1 MASRSRLKLPS
12 RRRLAGLTDRV
23 LARFSLFTAVIV
35 LAIACVAAAYVVAH
49 SREATFL
56 PDSVGSLLPDPD
68 NRFGLEEASRR
79 FSTSDAIRLEK
90 GGSLRFR
97 TVWIRIELSGK
108 GPLADRRLSLQSLR
122 AETAKFWA
130 LAPAGDV
137 VASDLPWSA
146 LRNGVAIELP
156 QDHGD
161 EITVIGR
168 IEPIAINRVQISL
181 RSQSEITSRDF
192 LFERTGG
199 LLVGSLLMVSFFSL
213 VVAVFIRDRTFFLYS
228 AWLVTSLRIA
238 AYNGDWDPYWLDIP
252 LSGEPLQLFLRLTYI
267 AHSLISLALFEA
279 LFGKELQSAKLG
291 KPIKFLQ
298 LATVA
303 MFVPAIFL
311 EANHSIKLLWALSG
325 GTILAVFFVLSMLS
339 IRAPSRALA
348 WYFGSWVITLTGS
361 IAQIAFSMGFWREIL
376 NIANSQITSV
386 GSALML
392 GVTLAQRM
400 NAERQAR
407 ISAQHSAV
415 SALQRFR
422 ENYNAMPV
430 GIFSM
435 KQDGTLIEHNPTF
448 ADMFPSNGRRNS
460 KIGLNWVDLMGSDAL
475 KAVEELAASDR
486 MMDTELAVQR
496 TDGKRRWFHVR
507 AVRKADRYEGWIE
520 EITARKEAEGQ
531 LKFLVDHDSL
541 TGLLNRRG
549 FEIHLQ
555 TAIGSAGNR
564 QICLA
569 YVDLDRF
576 KLVNDLFGHAAG
588 DQILRQMATRMR
600 EVIRPPN
607 VAARVG
613 GDEFVVIID
622 GTSLD
627 SAKAL
632 CEKLRIDLSDRAYQ
646 YQDKAFNVTASIGL
660 IRVLDNMRP
669 ADALTASDR
678 ACSEAKASGGSTVV
692 SYDSSSSELLN
703 YLDEIKLVAGMK
715 ERLPVE
721 NFFTQLQ
728 PIVSLRNPAS
738 SLCYE
743 VLIRMRDTNGQVLPP
758 GRFIPAAER
767 NGLMT
772 QIDRWVLRSTL
783 EWLDSQPEHRSN
795 VDFCTLN
802 LSGASLNDE
811 KFLQDT
817 IALIRAHPESTRKV
831 CFEITESVALYDLN
845 TTRRFVDRVKSFGAM
860 VALDDFGAGYTSF
873 SYLKEL
879 PGDLV
884 KIDGNF
890 IRDVNLNR
898 ANFAITRAVVDLA
911 HELGMGCVAEWAE
924 NAGIVRSLIELQVDY
939 AQGYGVCRPLDRERL
954 LAVPNAATLIR
965 DQETADLILGSAIA
979 SRDASHRIT
988 LPI

>member
-1 MASRSRLKLPS
+1 MLIGASRALHLLKSIAASVAIFLGFISAGLLVAQSITVEPTGTVTLRYLDDSVRQLPPEAAAHQFLADEASVKPSRGLTPEGAFWLFLTANVDSSLSQISLELRQLRGRGAEFWQIETEATASRSYELRSVRVTQTRSGIAFEGLSVRSGALRLVGRIRGESVVKPQV
-12 RRRLAGLTDRV
+12 V
-23 LARFSLFTAVIV
+23 LQPGPT
-35 LAIACVAAAYVVAH
+35 
-49 SREATFL
+49 
-56 PDSVGSLLPDPD
+56 
-68 NRFGLEEASRR
+68 LENHL
-79 FSTSDAIRLEK
+79 I
-90 GGSLRFR
+90 
-97 TVWIRIELSGK
+97 
-108 GPLADRRLSLQSLR
+108 
-122 AETAKFWA
+122 
-130 LAPAGDV
+130 
-137 VASDLPWSA
+137 ASDRL
-146 LRNGVAIELP
+146 
-156 QDHGD
+156 
-161 EITVIGR
+161 
-168 IEPIAINRVQISL
+168 
-181 RSQSEITSRDF
+181 
-192 LFERTGG
+192 GG
-199 LLVGSLLMVSFFSL
+199 LLFGGMLGL
-213 VVAVFIRDRTFFLYS
+213 AVFGAIVSVLSRDKTFFLL
-228 AWLVTSLRIA
+228 AALLVTSLRVAGFNFGWDLQWIGWEVEERYVPLIKNSTLLLHMVLTVA
-238 AYNGDWDPYWLDIP
+238 LFQEIFHRQLPRGLAERVLACLYLAYLLAGALTLVLPAHASIVLIWALGVFTTGTIFYFLARILRSDASPVAIWYALSWFVTGFGI
-252 LSGEPLQLFLRLTYI
+252 SGEIANALGYSGSITKVMNSQVAAVSAAVLAGIALAAKLQLERN
-267 AHSLISLALFEA
+267 AR
-279 LFGKELQSAKLG
+279 
-291 KPIKFLQ
+291 
-298 LATVA
+298 
-303 MFVPAIFL
+303 
-311 EANHSIKLLWALSG
+311 
-325 GTILAVFFVLSMLS
+325 ILAQS
-339 IRAPSRALA
+339 
-348 WYFGSWVITLTGS
+348 
-361 IAQIAFSMGFWREIL
+361 
-376 NIANSQITSV
+376 
-386 GSALML
+386 
-392 GVTLAQRM
+392 
-400 NAERQAR
+400 
-407 ISAQHSAV
+407 SAV
-415 SALQRFR
+415 NALQRFR

-430 GIFSM
+430 GIFSIRH
-435 KQDGTLIEHNPTF
+435 DGTVIEHNPTF
-448 ADMFPSNGRRNS
+448 AEMFPVNGRRGS
-460 KIGLNWVDLMGSDAL
+460 KVGMNLVELTNLDAL
-475 KAVEELAASDR
+475 KALKELTASDR
-486 MMDTELAVQR
+486 MMDTEIAIDR
-496 TDGKRRWFHVR
+496 ADDKRRWFHVR
-507 AVRKADRYEGWIE
+507 AVRKPDRYEGWIE
-520 EITARKEAEGQ
+520 EITPRKEAEGQ

-549 FEIHLQ
+549 FEMHLQ
-555 TAIGSAGNR
+555 KAIGAAGNR
-564 QICLA
+564 QVCLA

-600 EVIRPPN
+600 EVIKPPH

-627 SAKAL
+627 AAKAL
-632 CEKLRIDLSDRAYQ
+632 CEKLRSDLSERPYQ
-646 YQDKAFNVTASIGL
+646 YQDKAFSVSASIGV

-678 ACSEAKASGGSTVV
+678 ACSEAKTSGGSTVV

-728 PIVSLRNPAS
+728 PIVSLRNPES

-743 VLIRMRDTNGQVLPP
+743 VLIRMRDSDGHVIPP

-783 EWLDSQPEHRSN
+783 EWLDSQPAHRDN

-811 KFLQDT
+811 RFLQDT
-817 IALIRAHPESTRKV
+817 IALIRAHPESTRKI

-890 IRDVNLNR
+890 IRDVNLNP

-924 NAGIVRSLIELQVDY
+924 NAEIVKSLIQLQVDF
-939 AQGYGVCRPLDRERL
+939 AQGYGLCRPLDRERL
-954 LAVPNAATLIR
+954 LAVPNGVSLIR
-965 DQETADLILGSAIA
+965 DEETAHLILRGATN
-979 SRDASHRIT
+979 SRTSLERVT

>member
-1 MASRSRLKLPS
+1 MTL
-12 RRRLAGLTDRV
+12 
-23 LARFSLFTAVIV
+23 LF
-35 LAIACVAAAYVVAH
+35 Y
-49 SREATFL
+49 
-56 PDSVGSLLPDPD
+56 
-68 NRFGLEEASRR
+68 
-79 FSTSDAIRLEK
+79 
-90 GGSLRFR
+90 
-97 TVWIRIELSGK
+97 
-108 GPLADRRLSLQSLR
+108 
-122 AETAKFWA
+122 
-130 LAPAGDV
+130 
-137 VASDLPWSA
+137 
-146 LRNGVAIELP
+146 
-156 QDHGD
+156 
-161 EITVIGR
+161 
-168 IEPIAINRVQISL
+168 
-181 RSQSEITSRDF
+181 
-192 LFERTGG
+192 
-199 LLVGSLLMVSFFSL
+199 
-213 VVAVFIRDRTFFLYS
+213 
-228 AWLVTSLRIA
+228 
-238 AYNGDWDPYWLDIP
+238 
-252 LSGEPLQLFLRLTYI
+252 
-267 AHSLISLALFEA
+267 
-279 LFGKELQSAKLG
+279 
-291 KPIKFLQ
+291 
-298 LATVA
+298 
-303 MFVPAIFL
+303 
-311 EANHSIKLLWALSG
+311 
-325 GTILAVFFVLSMLS
+325 
-339 IRAPSRALA
+339 
-348 WYFGSWVITLTGS
+348 
-361 IAQIAFSMGFWREIL
+361 
-376 NIANSQITSV
+376 
-386 GSALML
+386 GSALMTVIWIASIACIL
-392 GVTLAQRM
+392 TITVTVSAILFRHPTPLAAWYALSWGIIAAGQAGQLAFSAGWTETLPFLLNSQSSALASAFVMSITLA
-400 NAERQAR
+400 ERLRSERAAKLQAQDEAL
-407 ISAQHSAV
+407 ST
-415 SALQRFR
+415 LQRFR

-435 KQDGTLIEHNPTF
+435 KHDGTLIEHNPTF
-448 ADMFPSNGRRNS
+448 AEMFPGNGRRNS
-460 KIGLNWVDLMGSDAL
+460 KIGLNWVELTNLEAL
-475 KAVEELAASDR
+475 KAVKELTSSDQ
-486 MMDTELAVQR
+486 MMDTELAIER
-496 TDGKRRWFHVR
+496 PDGKRRWFHVR
-507 AVRKADRYEGWIE
+507 AVRKVERYEGWIE

-555 TAIGSAGNR
+555 KAIGSAGNR
-564 QICLA
+564 PVCLA

-600 EVIRPPN
+600 EVIRPPH

-622 GTSLD
+622 GPSLE

-632 CEKLRIDLSDRAYQ
+632 CEKLRVDLSDRAYQ

-678 ACSEAKASGGSTVV
+678 ACSEAKASGGATVI
-692 SYDSSSSELLN
+692 SYDSSSTELLN

-715 ERLPVE
+715 ERLPIE

-728 PIVSLRNPAS
+728 PIVSLRNPES

-743 VLIRMRDTNGQVLPP
+743 VLIRMRDNNGQVLPP
-758 GRFIPAAER
+758 ARFIPAAER

-783 EWLDSQPEHRSN
+783 EWLDSQPAHRDN

-817 IALIRAHPESTRKV
+817 IALIRSHPESTRKI

-924 NAGIVRSLIELQVDY
+924 NAGIVKSLIELQVDY

-954 LAVPNAATLIR
+954 LAVPNAVTLIR
-965 DQETADLILGSAIA
+965 DQETADIILGSAIG
-979 SRDASHRIT
+979 SRDASRRLT

>member
-1 MASRSRLKLPS
+1 
-12 RRRLAGLTDRV
+12 
-23 LARFSLFTAVIV
+23 
-35 LAIACVAAAYVVAH
+35 
-49 SREATFL
+49 
-56 PDSVGSLLPDPD
+56 
-68 NRFGLEEASRR
+68 
-79 FSTSDAIRLEK
+79 
-90 GGSLRFR
+90 
-97 TVWIRIELSGK
+97 
-108 GPLADRRLSLQSLR
+108 
-122 AETAKFWA
+122 
-130 LAPAGDV
+130 
-137 VASDLPWSA
+137 
-146 LRNGVAIELP
+146 
-156 QDHGD
+156 
-161 EITVIGR
+161 
-168 IEPIAINRVQISL
+168 
-181 RSQSEITSRDF
+181 

-213 VVAVFIRDRTFFLYS
+213 VVAVFNRDRTFFLYA
-228 AWLVTSLRIA
+228 AWLLTSLRIA
-238 AYNGDWDPYWLDIP
+238 AYNGDWDPYWLGIP

-267 AHSLISLALFEA
+267 AHSLISLALFDA
-279 LFGKELQSAKLG
+279 LFGKELRSSGLG
-291 KPIKFLQ
+291 KPIKALQ
-298 LATVA
+298 LATLA
-303 MFVPAIFL
+303 MIAPAAL
-311 EANHSIKLLWALSG
+311 LDAQLSIKLLWALSA
-325 GTILAVFFVLSMLS
+325 GTIVTVFGVLAFLS
-339 IRAPSRALA
+339 IRFPSRALL
-348 WYFGSWVITLTGS
+348 WYIGSWVITLAGS
-361 IAQIAFSMGFWREIL
+361 IAQIAFSVGFSREVL
-376 NIANSQITSV
+376 EIANSQLTAV

-407 ISAQHSAV
+407 IAAQTSAV
-415 SALQRFR
+415 SALHRFR

-435 KQDGTLIEHNPTF
+435 KHDGTVIEHNPTF
-448 ADMFPSNGRRNS
+448 GIMFPVHGSSRSKVGR
-460 KIGLNWVDLMGSDAL
+460 NWVELTSPEAL
-475 KAVEELAASDR
+475 KAVKKLAASER
-486 MMDTELAVQR
+486 MMDTELLVDR
-496 TDGKRRWFHVR
+496 GDTKRRWYHIR
-507 AVRKADRYEGWIE
+507 AVRKPDRYEGWIE
-520 EITARKEAEGQ
+520 DITARKEAEGQ

-549 FEIHLQ
+549 FELHLLK
-555 TAIGSAGNR
+555 AIGAAGDR
-564 QICLA
+564 PVHLA

-600 EVIRPPN
+600 EVIQPPH

-622 GTSLD
+622 GLSLD
-627 SAKAL
+627 SARTM
-632 CEKLRIDLSDRAYQ
+632 CEQLRVDLSDRAYH
-646 YQDKAFNVTASIGL
+646 YQDKAFNVAASIGV

-678 ACSEAKASGGSTVV
+678 ACSEAKAAGGGTVV
-692 SYDSSSSELLN
+692 SYDSTSSELLN

-728 PIVSLRNPAS
+728 PIVSLRNPQS

-758 GRFIPAAER
+758 SRFIPAAER

-783 EWLDSQPEHRSN
+783 EWLDSQPDHCDN

-811 KFLQDT
+811 RFLHDT
-817 IALIRAHPESTRKV
+817 IALIRTHPAATKKI

-890 IRDVNLNR
+890 IRDVNLDP

-924 NAGIVRSLIELQVDY
+924 NAEIVRSLIRLQVDY
-939 AQGYGVCRPLDRERL
+939 AQGYGICRPLDREGIL
-954 LAVPNAATLIR
+954 SVSNGASLIR
-965 DQETADLILGSAIA
+965 DHETAELILRNATGMREP
-979 SRDASHRIT
+979 SRCIT

>member
-1 MASRSRLKLPS
+1 MAMMALSRDHVSAGNDNRLHIDAVRGDRLSNPEPS
-12 RRRLAGLTDRV
+12 RVAKTFAHGGYPYIVKLNGLLAGQDTWIHFRV
-23 LARFSLFTAVIV
+23 PHSAIAQGSSIAHFESLRLRAGKFWRLGPAEQSGIRLIEVPWTSTRQGIALAPLPESDSEVDIVGRITPREFSRATLLLVSPGQLRASEEAFQLIGGVLYGSILILASFG
-35 LAIACVAAAYVVAH
+35 LAIA
-49 SREATFL
+49 
-56 PDSVGSLLPDPD
+56 
-68 NRFGLEEASRR
+68 
-79 FSTSDAIRLEK
+79 
-90 GGSLRFR
+90 
-97 TVWIRIELSGK
+97 
-108 GPLADRRLSLQSLR
+108 
-122 AETAKFWA
+122 A
-130 LAPAGDV
+130 L
-137 VASDLPWSA
+137 
-146 LRNGVAIELP
+146 NK
-156 QDHGD
+156 
-161 EITVIGR
+161 
-168 IEPIAINRVQISL
+168 
-181 RSQSEITSRDF
+181 
-192 LFERTGG
+192 
-199 LLVGSLLMVSFFSL
+199 
-213 VVAVFIRDRTFFLYS
+213 DRTFLLFA
-228 AWLVTSLRIA
+228 AWLVTSLRVA
-238 AYNGDWDPYWLDIP
+238 AHNGGWDLVWLDLALAP
-252 LSGEPLQLFLRLTYI
+252 GVERAFLRI
-267 AHSLISLALFEA
+267 SLAIHVALSLALFHSLFDVELRKLRVDRFIEA
-279 LFGKELQSAKLG
+279 LIWVLFLIAGAPLVFESGAMMVIIWLGSLACILTISATLGLILARQFSPLALWYASAWGIIAAGQTAQMAFSTGFIDVPPTLLNSQVSAVASAFVMSITLAERLWRERAAKLNA
-291 KPIKFLQ
+291 Q
-298 LATVA
+298 SQ
-303 MFVPAIFL
+303 AI
-311 EANHSIKLLWALSG
+311 N
-325 GTILAVFFVLSMLS
+325 
-339 IRAPSRALA
+339 
-348 WYFGSWVITLTGS
+348 
-361 IAQIAFSMGFWREIL
+361 
-376 NIANSQITSV
+376 
-386 GSALML
+386 
-392 GVTLAQRM
+392 
-400 NAERQAR
+400 
-407 ISAQHSAV
+407 
-415 SALQRFR
+415 ALQRFR

-435 KQDGTLIEHNPTF
+435 KHDGTLIEHNPTF
-448 ADMFPSNGRRNS
+448 AEMFPGNGRRNS
-460 KIGLNWVDLMGSDAL
+460 KIGLNWVELTNLEAL
-475 KAVEELAASDR
+475 KAVKELTSRDR
-486 MMDTELAVQR
+486 MMDTELAIER
-496 TDGKRRWFHVR
+496 PDGKRRWFHVR
-507 AVRKADRYEGWIE
+507 AVRKIERYEGWIE

-555 TAIGSAGNR
+555 KAIGSAVNR
-564 QICLA
+564 PVCLA

-600 EVIRPPN
+600 EVIRPPH

-622 GTSLD
+622 GPSLE
-627 SAKAL
+627 SAKTL
-632 CEKLRIDLSDRAYQ
+632 CEKLRVDLSDRAYQ

-678 ACSEAKASGGSTVV
+678 ACSEAKASGGATVI
-692 SYDSSSSELLN
+692 SYDSSSTELLN

-715 ERLPVE
+715 ERLPIE

-728 PIVSLRNPAS
+728 PIVSLRNPES

-743 VLIRMRDTNGQVLPP
+743 VLIRMRDNSGQVLPP
-758 GRFIPAAER
+758 ARFIPAAER

-783 EWLDSQPEHRSN
+783 EWLDSQPAHRDN

-802 LSGASLNDE
+802 LSGASMNDE

-817 IALIRAHPESTRKV
+817 IALIRSHPESTRKI

-924 NAGIVRSLIELQVDY
+924 NAGIVKSLIELQVDY

-954 LAVPNAATLIR
+954 LAVPNAVTLIR
-965 DQETADLILGSAIA
+965 DQETADIILGSAIG
-979 SRDASHRIT
+979 SRDASRRLT

>member
-1 MASRSRLKLPS
+1 MTSRLKTTPAT
-12 RRRLAGLTDRV
+12 RKRLVKWTDRTLSRLSLLTA
-23 LARFSLFTAVIV
+23 LAV
-35 LAIACVAAAYVVAH
+35 LAIACVAAAYVISH
-49 SREATFL
+49 TKDPTFL
-56 PDSVGSLLPDPD
+56 PDSVGSILPDPE
-68 NRFGLEEASRR
+68 NRLALPDAARMLQGGK
-79 FSTSDAIRLEK
+79 AIRLEK
-90 GGSLRFR
+90 GGSLTFR
-97 TVWIRIELSGK
+97 TVWIQIDLAGQELTTGK
-108 GPLADRRLSLQSLR
+108 RLSLESLR
-122 AETAKFWA
+122 ARNATFWA
-130 LAPAGDV
+130 IGPNREI
-137 VASDLPWSA
+137 VAENLPWSS
-146 LRNGVAIELP
+146 LRNGVSVELP
-156 QDHGD
+156 LELPHQYF
-161 EITVIGR
+161 VVGR
-168 IEPIAINRVQISL
+168 IEPIAINRVQVSL
-181 RSQSEITSRDF
+181 RSPSEIVDRDF
-192 LFERTGG
+192 LFERAGG
-199 LLVGSLLMVSFFSL
+199 LLIGSLLMVSFFSL

-228 AWLVTSLRIA
+228 AWLMTSLRIA
-238 AYNGDWDPYWLDIP
+238 AYNGNWDPYWLQIP
-252 LSGEPLQLFLRLTYI
+252 LSGESLQLFLRLTYI
-267 AHSLISLALFEA
+267 AHSLISLALFDA
-279 LFGKELQSAKLG
+279 LFKKELESTGMRKT
-291 KPIKFLQ
+291 IRVLQ
-298 LATVA
+298 LATLS
-303 MFVPAIFL
+303 MFMPALLL
-311 EANHSIKLLWALSG
+311 EANHSIKLLWALSSA
-325 GTILAVFFVLSMLS
+325 TIVAVFVVLTLLS
-339 IRAPSRALA
+339 VKAPSRALG
-348 WYFGSWVITLTGS
+348 WYIGSWAITLAGS
-361 IAQIAFSMGFWREIL
+361 VAQIAFSVGFAREIL
-376 NIANSQITSV
+376 DVANSQFTAV
-386 GSALML
+386 GSALMM

-400 NAERQAR
+400 QAERQAR
-407 ISAQHSAV
+407 ILAQSSAV
-415 SALQRFR
+415 NALQRFR

-430 GIFSM
+430 GIFSIRH
-435 KQDGTLIEHNPTF
+435 DGTVIEHNPTF
-448 ADMFPSNGRRNS
+448 AEMFPVNGRRGS
-460 KIGLNWVDLMGSDAL
+460 KVGMNLVELTNLDAL
-475 KAVEELAASDR
+475 KALKELTASDR
-486 MMDTELAVQR
+486 MMDTEIAIDR
-496 TDGKRRWFHVR
+496 ADDKRRWFHVR
-507 AVRKADRYEGWIE
+507 AVRKPDRYEGWIE
-520 EITARKEAEGQ
+520 EITPRKEAEGQ

-549 FEIHLQ
+549 FEMHLQ
-555 TAIGSAGNR
+555 KAIGAAGNR
-564 QICLA
+564 QVCLA

-600 EVIRPPN
+600 EVIKPPH

-627 SAKAL
+627 AAKAL
-632 CEKLRIDLSDRAYQ
+632 CEKLRSDLSERPYQ
-646 YQDKAFNVTASIGL
+646 YQDKAFSVSASIGV

-678 ACSEAKASGGSTVV
+678 ACSEAKTSGGSTVV

-728 PIVSLRNPAS
+728 PIVSLRNPES

-743 VLIRMRDTNGQVLPP
+743 VLIRMRDSDGHVIPP

-783 EWLDSQPEHRSN
+783 EWLDSQPAHRDN

-811 KFLQDT
+811 RFLQDT
-817 IALIRAHPESTRKV
+817 IALIRAHPESTRKI

-890 IRDVNLNR
+890 IRDVNLNP

-924 NAGIVRSLIELQVDY
+924 NAEIVKSLIQLQVDF
-939 AQGYGVCRPLDRERL
+939 AQGYGLCRPLDRERL
-954 LAVPNAATLIR
+954 LAVPNGVSLIR
-965 DQETADLILGSAIA
+965 DEETADLILRGATN
-979 SRDASHRIT
+979 SRTSLERVT

>member
-1 MASRSRLKLPS
+1 
-12 RRRLAGLTDRV
+12 
-23 LARFSLFTAVIV
+23 
-35 LAIACVAAAYVVAH
+35 
-49 SREATFL
+49 
-56 PDSVGSLLPDPD
+56 
-68 NRFGLEEASRR
+68 
-79 FSTSDAIRLEK
+79 
-90 GGSLRFR
+90 
-97 TVWIRIELSGK
+97 
-108 GPLADRRLSLQSLR
+108 
-122 AETAKFWA
+122 
-130 LAPAGDV
+130 
-137 VASDLPWSA
+137 
-146 LRNGVAIELP
+146 
-156 QDHGD
+156 
-161 EITVIGR
+161 
-168 IEPIAINRVQISL
+168 
-181 RSQSEITSRDF
+181 
-192 LFERTGG
+192 
-199 LLVGSLLMVSFFSL
+199 MVSFFSL

-228 AWLVTSLRIA
+228 AWLMTSLRIA
-238 AYNGDWDPYWLDIP
+238 AYNGNWDPYWLQIP
-252 LSGEPLQLFLRLTYI
+252 LSGESLQLFLRLTYI
-267 AHSLISLALFEA
+267 AHSLISLALFDA
-279 LFGKELQSAKLG
+279 LFKKELESTGMRKT
-291 KPIKFLQ
+291 IRVLQ
-298 LATVA
+298 LATLS
-303 MFVPAIFL
+303 MFMPALLL
-311 EANHSIKLLWALSG
+311 EANHSIKLLWALSSA
-325 GTILAVFFVLSMLS
+325 TIVAVFVVLTLLS
-339 IRAPSRALA
+339 VKAPSRALG
-348 WYFGSWVITLTGS
+348 WYIGSWAITLAGS
-361 IAQIAFSMGFWREIL
+361 VAQIAFSVGFAREIL
-376 NIANSQITSV
+376 DVANSQFTAV
-386 GSALML
+386 GSALMM

-400 NAERQAR
+400 QAERQAR
-407 ISAQHSAV
+407 ILAQSSAV
-415 SALQRFR
+415 NALQRFR

-430 GIFSM
+430 GIFSIRH
-435 KQDGTLIEHNPTF
+435 DGTVIEHNPTF
-448 ADMFPSNGRRNS
+448 AEMFPVNGRRGS
-460 KIGLNWVDLMGSDAL
+460 KVGMNLVELTNLDAL
-475 KAVEELAASDR
+475 KALKELTASDR
-486 MMDTELAVQR
+486 MMDTEIAIDR
-496 TDGKRRWFHVR
+496 ADDKRRWFHVR
-507 AVRKADRYEGWIE
+507 AVRKPDRYEGWIE
-520 EITARKEAEGQ
+520 EITPRKEAEGQ

-549 FEIHLQ
+549 FEMHLQ
-555 TAIGSAGNR
+555 KAIGAAGNR
-564 QICLA
+564 QVCLA

-600 EVIRPPN
+600 EVIKPPH

-627 SAKAL
+627 AAKAL
-632 CEKLRIDLSDRAYQ
+632 CEKLRSDLSERPYQ
-646 YQDKAFNVTASIGL
+646 YQDKAFSVSASIGV

-678 ACSEAKASGGSTVV
+678 ACSEAKTSGGSTVV

-728 PIVSLRNPAS
+728 PIVSLRNPES

-743 VLIRMRDTNGQVLPP
+743 VLIRMRDSDGHVIPP

-783 EWLDSQPEHRSN
+783 EWLDSQPAHRDN

-811 KFLQDT
+811 RFLQDT
-817 IALIRAHPESTRKV
+817 IALIRAHPESTRKI

-890 IRDVNLNR
+890 IRDVNLNP

-924 NAGIVRSLIELQVDY
+924 NAEIVKSLIQLQVDF
-939 AQGYGVCRPLDRERL
+939 AQGYGLCRPLDRERL
-954 LAVPNAATLIR
+954 LAVPNGVSLIR
-965 DQETADLILGSAIA
+965 DEETADLILRGATN
-979 SRDASHRIT
+979 SRTSLERVT

>member
-1 MASRSRLKLPS
+1 MALTSRLRLPSRSRL
-12 RRRLAGLTDRV
+12 AAWTDRA
-23 LARFSLFTAVIV
+23 LSRLSLLTAVAV
-35 LAIACVAAAYVVAH
+35 LGIACAAVAYVVAH
-49 SREATFL
+49 SKDATYL
-56 PDSVGSLLPDPD
+56 PDSVGSLLPDPE
-68 NRFGLEEASRR
+68 NRLGLDEAARKL
-79 FSTSDAIRLEK
+79 STGEAIRLEK

-97 TVWIRIELSGK
+97 TVWIRVDLAGQGPIEDK
-108 GPLADRRLSLQSLR
+108 RLSLESLR
-122 AETAKFWA
+122 AKTAKFWA
-130 LAPAGDV
+130 LKPSGDV
-137 VASDLPWSA
+137 AAADLAWSA
-146 LRNGVAIELP
+146 LRNGVAVQLP
-156 QDHGD
+156 DGLGD
-161 EITVIGR
+161 RISVIGR
-168 IEPIAINRVQISL
+168 VEPIAINRVQISL
-181 RSQSEITSRDF
+181 RSESEIASRDF

-213 VVAVFIRDRTFFLYS
+213 VVAVYIRDRTFFLYS

-252 LSGEPLQLFLRLTYI
+252 LSGDALQLFLRLTYI
-267 AHSLISLALFEA
+267 AHSLISLALFQA
-279 LFGKELQSAKLG
+279 LFGKELESARLDRA
-291 KPIKFLQ
+291 IKALQ
-298 LATVA
+298 LATLA
-303 MFVPAIFL
+303 MFVPSVFL
-311 EANHSIKLLWALSG
+311 EADHSIKILWALSA
-325 GTILAVFFVLSMLS
+325 GTILTVFLVLSLLS
-339 IRAPSRALA
+339 FKAPSRALG
-348 WYFGSWVITLTGS
+348 WYIGSWVITLSGS
-361 IAQIAFSMGFWREIL
+361 IAQIAFSMGFGREIL
-376 NIANSQITSV
+376 DIANSQVTSV

-400 NAERQAR
+400 NAEREAR

-415 SALQRFR
+415 TALQRFR

-435 KQDGTLIEHNPTF
+435 KHDGTLIEHNPTF
-448 ADMFPSNGRRNS
+448 AEMFPGDGRRNS
-460 KIGLNWVDLMGSDAL
+460 KIGLNWVELTNLEAL
-475 KAVEELAASDR
+475 KAVKELTSSDR
-486 MMDTELAVQR
+486 MMDTELAIER
-496 TDGKRRWFHVR
+496 PDGKRRWFHVR
-507 AVRKADRYEGWIE
+507 AVRKVERYEGWIE

-555 TAIGSAGNR
+555 KAIGSAVNR
-564 QICLA
+564 PVCLA

-600 EVIRPPN
+600 EVIRPPH

-622 GTSLD
+622 GPSLE
-627 SAKAL
+627 SAKTL
-632 CEKLRIDLSDRAYQ
+632 CEKLRVDLSDRAYQ

-678 ACSEAKASGGSTVV
+678 ACSEAKASGGATVI
-692 SYDSSSSELLN
+692 SYDSSSTELLN

-715 ERLPVE
+715 ERLPIE

-728 PIVSLRNPAS
+728 PIVSLRNPES

-743 VLIRMRDTNGQVLPP
+743 VLIRMRDNGGQVLPP
-758 GRFIPAAER
+758 ARFIPAAER

-783 EWLDSQPEHRSN
+783 EWLDSQPAHRDN

-817 IALIRAHPESTRKV
+817 IALIRSHPESTRKI

-924 NAGIVRSLIELQVDY
+924 NAGIVKSLIELQVDY

-954 LAVPNAATLIR
+954 LAVPNAVTLIR
-965 DQETADLILGSAIA
+965 DQETADIILGSAIGAREA
-979 SRDASHRIT
+979 SQRLT

>member
-1 MASRSRLKLPS
+1 
-12 RRRLAGLTDRV
+12 
-23 LARFSLFTAVIV
+23 
-35 LAIACVAAAYVVAH
+35 
-49 SREATFL
+49 
-56 PDSVGSLLPDPD
+56 
-68 NRFGLEEASRR
+68 
-79 FSTSDAIRLEK
+79 
-90 GGSLRFR
+90 
-97 TVWIRIELSGK
+97 
-108 GPLADRRLSLQSLR
+108 
-122 AETAKFWA
+122 
-130 LAPAGDV
+130 
-137 VASDLPWSA
+137 
-146 LRNGVAIELP
+146 
-156 QDHGD
+156 
-161 EITVIGR
+161 
-168 IEPIAINRVQISL
+168 
-181 RSQSEITSRDF
+181 
-192 LFERTGG
+192 
-199 LLVGSLLMVSFFSL
+199 MVSFFSL
-213 VVAVFIRDRTFFLYS
+213 VVAVYIRDRTFFLYS

-238 AYNGDWDPYWLDIP
+238 AYNGDWDLYWLDIP

-279 LFGKELQSAKLG
+279 LFGRELESTRLRT
-291 KPIKFLQ
+291 PIKVLQ
-298 LATVA
+298 IVTLA
-303 MFVPAIFL
+303 MFIPSIVLAPH
-311 EANHSIKLLWALSG
+311 HSIKLLWALSG
-325 GTILAVFFVLSMLS
+325 GTILAVFCVLTLLS
-339 IRAPSRALA
+339 IRAPSRALG
-348 WYFGSWVITLTGS
+348 WYIGSWVITLTGS
-361 IAQIAFSMGFWREIL
+361 IAQIAFSVGFGREVL
-376 NIANSQITSV
+376 DLANSQITSV

-400 NAERQAR
+400 SAERTAR

-435 KQDGTLIEHNPTF
+435 KHDGTLIEHNPRF
-448 ADMFPSNGRRNS
+448 AEMFPGHGRSNS
-460 KIGLNWVDLMGSDAL
+460 KIGLNWVELTGLDAL
-475 KAVEELAASDR
+475 KAVKELTTSNR
-486 MMDTELAVQR
+486 MMDTELAVER
-496 TDGKRRWFHVR
+496 PDGKRRWFHLR
-507 AVRKADRYEGWIE
+507 AVRKVDRYEGWVE
-520 EITARKEAEGQ
+520 DVTARKEAEGQ

-555 TAIGSAGNR
+555 KAIGSAGDR
-564 QICLA
+564 QVCLA

-600 EVIRPPN
+600 EVIQPPH

-622 GTSLD
+622 GPSLEN
-627 SAKAL
+627 AKLL

-678 ACSEAKASGGSTVV
+678 ACSEAKTSGGSTVV
-692 SYDSSSSELLN
+692 SYDSSSSELLT

-728 PIVSLRNPAS
+728 PIVSLRNPES

-758 GRFIPAAER
+758 ARFIPAAER

-783 EWLDSQPEHRSN
+783 EWLDSQPVHRNN

-817 IALIRAHPESTRKV
+817 IALIRAHPESTRKI

-879 PGDLV
+879 PADLV

-898 ANFAITRAVVDLA
+898 ENFAITRAVVDLA

-924 NAGIVRSLIELQVDY
+924 NASIVRSLVELQVDY

-954 LAVPNAATLIR
+954 LAVSNAVTLIR
-965 DQETADLILGSAIA
+965 DPETASIILGNAVET
-979 SRDASHRIT
+979 RDTARRIT